1 MVAGCARN
9 RVQGRRRSKARSRCG
24 GQGQT
29 WSIAEVGNLA
39 RTTARHLVVSTSSSS
54 SNWSWSAFDKITSS
68 TEQSCCRPS
77 VCPSVRLF
85 HRSTAATAAG
95 GFAAERRAGRIDTLI
110 CRRRRSAANAG
121 SVMLSA
127 EEGADLLVYPV
138 NASATT
144 GGSIAEWLACWTQA
158 QKGLGSNR
166 SRDAVG

>member
-1 MVAGCARN
+1 MNGCARN
-9 RVQGRRRSKARSRCG
+9 RVQGRRRSTARSRCG

-29 WSIAEVGNLA
+29 WSSAEVGNLA
-39 RTTARHLVVSTSSSS
+39 RTTARRLVVSTSSSS
-54 SNWSWSAFDKITSS
+54 RNWSWSAFDKITSS

-77 VCPSVRLF
+77 VRLSVCPSV
-85 HRSTAATAAG
+85 SSIDG
-95 GFAAERRAGRIDTLI
+95 SNSGRRVCCRIDTLI
-110 CRRRRSAANAG
+110 CGRRRSAANAG

>member
-1 MVAGCARN
+1 VEHRGGGKSRQDN
-9 RVQGRRRSKARSRCG
+9 SKAPRCVD
-24 GQGQT
+24 QQQQQQLELERVRQDYVKYRA
-29 WSIAEVGNLA
+29 IML
-39 RTTARHLVVSTSSSS
+39 
-54 SNWSWSAFDKITSS
+54 
-68 TEQSCCRPS
+68 PS
-77 VCPSVRLF
+77 VRLSVRLF
-85 HRSTAATAAG
+85 HRSTAATASG

-110 CRRRRSAANAG
+110 CGRRRSAANAG

-144 GGSIAEWLACWTQA
+144 GGSIAGWLACWTQA

>member
-1 MVAGCARN
+1 MV
-9 RVQGRRRSKARSRCG
+9 VQGIEFKVGGGQQRGRDAGVKVRRGAARRSEISPGQQQGASLCRPAAAAATGAGARSTRLR
-24 GQGQT
+24 Q
-29 WSIAEVGNLA
+29 VP
-39 RTTARHLVVSTSSSS
+39 SSPSV
-54 SNWSWSAFDKITSS
+54 
-68 TEQSCCRPS
+68 CLS
-77 VCPSVRLF
+77 VCPSV
-85 HRSTAATAAG
+85 SSIDG
-95 GFAAERRAGRIDTLI
+95 SNSGRRVCCRIDTLI
-110 CRRRRSAANAG
+110 CGRRRSAANAG

>member
-1 MVAGCARN
+1 MVVEGIEFKVGGGQQRGRDAGVKVRRGASR
-9 RVQGRRRSKARSRCG
+9 RWEISPGQQQGASLCRPAAAAGTGAGARSTRLR
-24 GQGQT
+24 Q
-29 WSIAEVGNLA
+29 VP
-39 RTTARHLVVSTSSSS
+39 
-54 SNWSWSAFDKITSS
+54 SNHAAV
-68 TEQSCCRPS
+68 RLS

-110 CRRRRSAANAG
+110 CGRRRSTANAG

-144 GGSIAEWLACWTQA
+144 GDSVAEWLACWTQA

>member
-1 MVAGCARN
+1 VEQRG
-9 RVQGRRRSKARSRCG
+9 GRKSRQDNSKAPRCVD
-24 GQGQT
+24 QQQQQQLELERVRQDYVKYRAIMLP
-29 WSIAEVGNLA
+29 SVRL
-39 RTTARHLVVSTSSSS
+39 
-54 SNWSWSAFDKITSS
+54 
-68 TEQSCCRPS
+68 S

-95 GFAAERRAGRIDTLI
+95 GFAAKRRAGRIDTLI
-110 CRRRRSAANAG
+110 CGRRRSAANAG